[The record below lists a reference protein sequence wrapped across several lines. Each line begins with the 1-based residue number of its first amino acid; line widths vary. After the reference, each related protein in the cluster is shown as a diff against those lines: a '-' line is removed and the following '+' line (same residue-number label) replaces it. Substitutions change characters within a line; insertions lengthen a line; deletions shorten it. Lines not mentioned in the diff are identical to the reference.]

1 MSDRVLVMWD
11 GHIEGE
17 LPAKS
22 SEQEIMLMATGG
34 KNSKGSLSLD
44 AAGKE

>member
-22 SEQEIMLMATGG
+22 SEREIMLMATGRKKDNG
-34 KNSKGSLSLD
+34 YLNLT
-44 AAGKE
+44 AA